1 MPNSVYYTFPELIG
15 DDPDA
20 APWRFTRA
28 IQRAMDWLR
37 DHDGADCTDLLTR
50 YWPKLPLDVLVA
62 SVDDLK
68 RSGVWSDVL
77 ISPEGFSSWMTI
89 LAGEWLLD
97 APPDYG
103 SIVDD
108 RPARA
113 ALVRALPTATSAPGG
128 HRIQEMAQ
136 QGR

>member
-1 MPNSVYYTFPELIG
+1 MSPST
-15 DDPDA
+15 

-37 DHDGADCTDLLTR
+37 DHDAADCTDLLTR
-50 YWPKLPLDVLVA
+50 YWPKLPLDVLIA

-68 RSGVWSDVL
+68 RSDVWSDVL
-77 ISPEGFSSWMTI
+77 IDPDGFHAWMTI

-97 APPDYG
+97 APLDYH

-113 ALVRALPTATSAPGG
+113 ALAQAMPTPASAPSS
-128 HRIQEMAQ
+128 HSHQTMALQ
-136 QGR
+136 SR